1 MDVRVD
7 HKEGRVSKN
16 WCFQTVVLEMTLE
29 SPLDSKK
36 IKAVNVKG
44 NLPWI
49 LTGRTDAEVEAS
61 ILWPS
66 DAKSQ
71 LIGKDPDAGKIQ
83 GRRRGWQRMWRLDLI
98 TNSVDMTLIKLWE
111 TVRNR
116 EACHAAVH
124 GIAELDTT
132 WRLNNIKIFTQQ
144 IFSSVCL
151 LIMWLHL
158 LT

>member
-7 HKEGRVSKN
+7 YKEGRASKN
-16 WCFQTVVLEMTLE
+16 WSFQTVVLEITLE

-71 LIGKDPDAGKIQ
+71 LIGKEPDAGIDSRQKKRVTEDVTVGLHHWFNGHDLEQ
-83 GRRRGWQRMWRLDLI
+83 TVGDSEEQRSLLCCSPWYRGVGYNLATEQ
-98 TNSVDMTLIKLWE
+98 
-111 TVRNR
+111 
-116 EACHAAVH
+116 H
-124 GIAELDTT
+124 
-132 WRLNNIKIFTQQ
+132 
-144 IFSSVCL
+144 
-151 LIMWLHL
+151 
-158 LT
+158 

>member
-7 HKEGRVSKN
+7 YKEGRASKN
-16 WCFQTVVLEMTLE
+16 WSFQTVVLEITLE

-61 ILWPS
+61 RLWPS

-71 LIGKDPDAGKIQ
+71 LIGKEPDAGIDSRQKKRVTEDVTV
-83 GRRRGWQRMWRLDLI
+83 GLHHWFNGHDLEQ
-98 TNSVDMTLIKLWE
+98 TVE

-116 EACHAAVH
+116 EACCAAVH

-132 WRLNNIKIFTQQ
+132 WQLNNIKIFTQQ

-151 LIMWLHL
+151 LIIWLYL